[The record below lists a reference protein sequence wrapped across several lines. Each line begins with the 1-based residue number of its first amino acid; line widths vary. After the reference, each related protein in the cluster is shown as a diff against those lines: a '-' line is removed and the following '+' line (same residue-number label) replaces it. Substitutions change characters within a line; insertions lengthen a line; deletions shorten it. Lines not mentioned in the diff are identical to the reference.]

1 MYPVL
6 SHTWVVLS
14 IYRRHREACKY
25 GDDRVS
31 KKCRCALWAKGTLEG
46 KPFQKSLKTRNFE
59 RAEQIKRTLEDGI
72 QAKEQPKAVTVKSA
86 LASYVKESERR
97 NLNATTLRKY
107 KFLQSALDSHAEK
120 ARTPELRSWTTA
132 TVRSYLETRKIGPT
146 AAGKEIE
153 RIRTF
158 FNFCISNGWITI
170 NPAKP
175 IRAPKKNIVPRIPFD
190 EKQIQNI
197 LSKVRDDRELAFILV
212 LRHTGLRIGD
222 ASMLRTTQ
230 FSDNRIFLRTTKAG
244 VPVSVVIP
252 PQLVSLLKAI
262 ETHGG
267 YFFLWGESTNVHSVS
282 NLWRKRIKAI
292 CKELKITPDHPHR
305 FRHSLAAD
313 LLTKGASVE
322 DVAAILGNSPAIVIK
337 HYSQWIQSR
346 QDRLDTIVAK
356 TWAKPKLKLVG
367 K

>member
-14 IYRRHREACKY
+14 VYRRHREACEY
-25 GDDRVS
+25 GDNRIS
-31 KKCRCALWAKGTLEG
+31 KRCRCALWAKGTLEG
-46 KPFQKSLKTRNFE
+46 KPYQKSLKTRDFT
-59 RAEQIKRTLEDGI
+59 RAQQIARQLEKGS
-72 QAKEQPKAVTVKSA
+72 QPKEQPEATTIRSA
-86 LASYVKESERR
+86 LESYVKESERR
-97 NLNATTLRKY
+97 NLNPTTLRKY
-107 KFLQSALDSHAEK
+107 KFLQTALDDHSQK
-120 ARTPELRSWTTA
+120 IRVPELRSWTTP
-132 TVRSYLETRKIGPT
+132 TVRSYLDTRKIGPVAT
-146 AAGKEIE
+146 EKEIQ
-153 RIRTF
+153 RLRTF
-158 FNFCISNGWITI
+158 FAFCISNGWITI

-175 IRAPKKNIVPRIPFD
+175 IQPPKKNLVPRIPFD
-190 EKQIQNI
+190 EKEIQNI
-197 LSKVRDDRELAFILV
+197 LSKARNDRELAFILV

-222 ASMLRTTQ
+222 ASLLRTNQ

-262 ETHGG
+262 EPHGG

-292 CKELKITPDHPHR
+292 CKDLKITPDHPHR

-337 HYSQWIQSR
+337 HYSQWIKSR
-346 QDRLDTIVAK
+346 QDRLDAIVAK
-356 TWAKPKLKLVG
+356 TWEKPKLALV
-367 K
+367 KS

>member
-1 MYPVL
+1 M
-6 SHTWVVLS
+6 LS
-14 IYRRHREACKY
+14 IYRRHRKACKY

-31 KKCRCALWAKGTLEG
+31 KKCRCALWAKGSIEG
-46 KPFQKSLKTRNFE
+46 RPYQKSLKTRSFE
-59 RAEQIKRTLEDGI
+59 RAEQIKRTIEDGL
-72 QAKEQPKAVTVKSA
+72 QAKEQPKGVTIKSA
-86 LASYVKESERR
+86 LDGYVRESESR
-97 NLNATTLRKY
+97 NLNPTTLKKY
-107 KFLQSALDSHAEK
+107 KFLQTALYDHSK
-120 ARTPELRSWTTA
+120 KLGVSDLRSWTTE
-132 TVRSYLETRKIGPT
+132 TVRSYLATRKIG
-146 AAGKEIE
+146 ARSAQKEIE

-158 FNFCISNGWITI
+158 FGFCVTNGWIQI

-175 IRAPKKNIVPRIPFD
+175 IKPPQVKTVPRIPFD
-190 EKQIQNI
+190 EKEIQNI
-197 LSKVRDDRELAFILV
+197 LSKAKDDRELAFLFV

-222 ASMLRTTQ
+222 ASLLRTTQ

-244 VPVSVVIP
+244 TPVSVVIP
-252 PQLVSLLKAI
+252 PQLVSLLKVI
-262 ETHGG
+262 EPNGG

-292 CKELKITPDHPHR
+292 CKDLKITPDHPHR

-337 HYSQWIQSR
+337 HYSQWIKSR
-346 QDRLDTIVAK
+346 QDRLDKIVAN
-356 TWAKPKLKLVG
+356 TWEKPKLALVR